1 MERSV
6 DVDTGESVTFRYELA
21 GLGSRF
27 LAVLIDVLFQLAA
40 LIAIVVAVAL
50 IVRAL
55 GPAVNAIPF
64 TRKGFANVVIG
75 VIVLLIF
82 LLFFGYFI
90 VFEWL
95 WNGKTPGKRVLGIRV
110 VRDGGFP
117 VDFVASAIRNI
128 IRVLE
133 AGLGFYLFSAVSALL
148 SPLNRRLGDYAAG
161 TIVVRDERY
170 ERTALLP
177 GRADEDPV
185 LRELGAPERD
195 LIRRYA
201 ERRGGLSPVARL
213 SVAAA
218 IASEIRPR
226 LAASFAHLDDDALL
240 EHLAQKAAG

>member
-6 DVDTGESVTFRYELA
+6 EIDTGESVTFQYELA

-27 LAVLIDVLFQLAA
+27 LAVLLDILVQLAA
-40 LIAIVVAVAL
+40 LIAIVAAIAL
-50 IVRAL
+50 AVRAI
-55 GPAVNAIPF
+55 GPAVSSIPFAGKGFGNAILGLF
-64 TRKGFANVVIG
+64 I
-75 VIVLLIF
+75 LLIF

-95 WNGKTPGKRVLGIRV
+95 WNGKTPGKRALGIRV

-117 VDFVASAIRNI
+117 VDFVASAVRNI
-128 IRVLE
+128 IRVAE
-133 AGLGFYLFSAVSALL
+133 FGIGFYLFSAISALL

-170 ERTALLP
+170 ERTAFAP

-185 LRELGAPERD
+185 LRDLGMAERD

-201 ERRGGLSPVARL
+201 ERRAALAPAARPA
-213 SVAAA
+213 VAAA
-218 IASEIRPR
+218 IAAEIRP
-226 LAASFAHLDDDALL
+226 LLGASFAHLDDDALL
-240 EHLAQKAAG
+240 EHLAGKT